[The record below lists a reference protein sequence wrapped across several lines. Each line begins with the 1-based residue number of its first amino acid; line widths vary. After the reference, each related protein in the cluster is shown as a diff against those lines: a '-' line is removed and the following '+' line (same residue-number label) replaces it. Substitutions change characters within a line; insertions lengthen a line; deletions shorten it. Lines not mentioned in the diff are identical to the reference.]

1 MLTRPARLHGA
12 ASRSVVRG
20 LRLLACQLL
29 VQAGVA
35 APQDEGSRRLVPAMA
50 RRVTNVNTT
59 KALVAAVKDESVGT
73 IVVAA
78 GTYKL
83 TSKMSGAVCG
93 DGWGDSA
100 LCIGRNLTIRAES
113 NGTVV
118 LDATKQTWRVIYV
131 GKGGRVELVGL
142 NITGG
147 KAAVSVRSLFEP
159 AGNCSPAPCRSA
171 RFLLSGWRSTH
182 RWWQGISYLLYD
194 RGQPGQ
200 LLCECLPF
208 QPPKPFFQCPARVL
222 AFCSQGGGL
231 FINGGGEAFLTSCTI
246 AGNQAEQVSACL
258 LNLRKPSFSALLE
271 CSLSALR
278 VVAVYSSILVAR
290 HLLSPVPSRATRPM
304 R

>member
-12 ASRSVVRG
+12 ASRSVARG

-35 APQDEGSRRLVPAMA
+35 APQDEGSRGLVPRSMA

-59 KALVAAVKDESVGT
+59 KALVAAVEDESVGT

-83 TSKMSGAVCG
+83 TSKMSGACG
-93 DGWGDSA
+93 QYLGDSA

-147 KAAVSVRSLFEP
+147 KVDYVRPLFEP
-159 AGNCSPAPCRSA
+159 AGNCAPAPCWSA
-171 RFLLSGWRSTH
+171 RFLLSGWRSIH
-182 RWWQGISYLLYD
+182 RYWWRGISYLLYH

-200 LLCECLPF
+200 
-208 QPPKPFFQCPARVL
+208 
-222 AFCSQGGGL
+222 
-231 FINGGGEAFLTSCTI
+231 
-246 AGNQAEQVSACL
+246 
-258 LNLRKPSFSALLE
+258 
-271 CSLSALR
+271 
-278 VVAVYSSILVAR
+278 
-290 HLLSPVPSRATRPM
+290 
-304 R
+304 